1 MSEAAYQFHD
11 WAHCECCGFSREVLV
26 VRIGTLT
33 ECECCECGYAWD
45 PDEEAENDLDR
56 PKVD

>member
-11 WAHCECCGFSREVLV
+11 WAYCESCGFSREVLV
-26 VRIGTLT
+26 VKIGTLT

-45 PDEEAENDLDR
+45 PDEEEE
-56 PKVD
+56 